1 MKFIGG
7 QLYFKILFFGSAL
20 AGKTTALQWLYDNLI
35 PEEMKL
41 TKKISSIKTSFGQTL
56 LFDFMPI
63 QIAKNVVV
71 RIYASTGQDYYLSTR
86 RMLFEDVDGL
96 FFIIDSQK
104 KELEHNREFVEEL
117 KRYTADDPDLREAQI
132 MVLFN
137 KQDLAEIHTPEFLSQ
152 NLGLADFPSCPTS
165 AATGRNLREAFI
177 WMVRQ
182 LMMKAQ
188 KRGELLS

>member
-132 MVLFN
+132 MVLYN
-137 KQDLAEIHTPEFLSQ
+137 KQDLAETHPPEFLSK
-152 NLGLADFPSCPTS
+152 NLGLADFASCPTS
-165 AATGRNLREAFI
+165 ATTGRNLREAFI